1 MADNDKQKTDSVLV
15 VPPEKSEEK
24 SPPKASAHASD
35 KEAATSADNK
45 PPKHPSHAGL
55 WIAILF
61 TLCVAIGVGA
71 AGYWFIWQKDTG
83 NAELISE
90 QNSQKQALG
99 ALNNENEQL
108 QRQLIELEKSKQA
121 LASTVSK
128 LSEQTDAMQLQTEQL
143 LSQLN
148 DMEGRRPADWL
159 LAEADYLVRMA
170 GRKVWLE
177 KDTDT
182 AIMLLENADQRLK
195 ELSDP
200 SVIPVRGLISQDI
213 QTLRQVNGVDRVKLA
228 LSLSGFLAQADN
240 LPVKTFTRPEDN
252 ANDEALSESV
262 SDWKDNLAKVWHA
275 IVDDFISVR
284 RTEAPVTPLMTTE
297 EIWLYKEQLKLQVM
311 QAQSA
316 AMSGDSDLYT
326 QSLANAQTLL
336 NEKFD
341 TATAEVV
348 GAQQTLSEL
357 ASMDVKEN
365 MPEDLA
371 SMAPL
376 QRLLESRVNSAY
388 GNSEA
393 SL

>member
-1 MADNDKQKTDSVLV
+1 MADNDKQNTSSTLV
-15 VPPEKSEEK
+15 IPPEDKPAAKS
-24 SPPKASAHASD
+24 STAASD
-35 KEAATSADNK
+35 KKTATSTTK
-45 PPKHPSHAGL
+45 PRQKHPSHVGV

-61 TLCVAIGVGA
+61 TLCVAVGVGA

-90 QNSQKQALG
+90 QTSQKQALSS
-99 ALNNENEQL
+99 LSDENQQL

-143 LSQLN
+143 LSQLSE
-148 DMEGRRPADWL
+148 MEGRRPADWL

-177 KDTDT
+177 KDTKT
-182 AIMLLENADQRLK
+182 AILLLENADQRLK

-228 LSLSGFLAQADN
+228 LSLSGFLSQADK
-240 LPVKTFTRPEDN
+240 LQVKTFTRPQDTSEE
-252 ANDEALSESV
+252 EALSESV

-284 RTEAPVTPLMTTE
+284 RTDAPVTPLMTTE

-316 AMSGDSDLYT
+316 AMSGDSELYT
-326 QSLANAQTLL
+326 QSLNNAAALL
-336 NEKFD
+336 NDKFD
-341 TATAEVV
+341 TAAPEVQ
-348 GAQQTLSEL
+348 GALQTLSDL
-357 ASMDVKEN
+357 ADTDVKEN
-365 MPEDLA
+365 MPEQLA

>member
-1 MADNDKQKTDSVLV
+1 M
-15 VPPEKSEEK
+15 
-24 SPPKASAHASD
+24 
-35 KEAATSADNK
+35 
-45 PPKHPSHAGL
+45 
-55 WIAILF
+55 
-61 TLCVAIGVGA
+61 GA

-83 NAELISE
+83 NADLISE

-121 LASTVSK
+121 LAGTVSK
-128 LSEQTDAMQLQTEQL
+128 LSERTNAMQLQTEQL

-240 LPVKTFTRPEDN
+240 LPVKTFTRPQDN
-252 ANDEALSESV
+252 TNDEALSESV

-326 QSLANAQTLL
+326 QSLVNAQTLL

-357 ASMDVKEN
+357 ASMDVREN